1 MRILFFCAKQKA
13 AYEMRISDWSAY
25 VCSSDLDLQPARL
38 GHLHVEV
45 TGEEHGA
52 DVRLP
57 DGKHVILAP
66 VAAHLDK
73 QLGLAVTVQGPVVRG
88 AEFFQEIEGVD
99 RMVLF
104 GHEFDHCRSEE
115 RRVGKGCVSRVALG
129 GQRII

>member
-1 MRILFFCAKQKA
+1 
-13 AYEMRISDWSAY
+13 MRISDWSSD
-25 VCSSDLDLQPARL
+25 VCSSDL
-38 GHLHVEV
+38 VEV

-57 DGKHVILAP
+57 DGIHVILAP

-99 RMVLF
+99 RMVIF
-104 GHEFDHCRSEE
+104 GNEFDHCDAASLVGGGRRSEDG
-115 RRVGKGCVSRVALG
+115 RGGKEG
-129 GQRII
+129 GRTCKFWWLP